1 MEILLLL
8 LFLQVKHWYADFKI
22 QTYMQT
28 VKKGVWLDPIGIS
41 HSMEHMIASM
51 IVLFVYSLFVKL
63 NPVTVLWLCIVEG
76 ILHYVIDFI
85 KDGGV
90 LEILI
95 LGLYGVGVNHAR
107 QVNTV
112 LLRQLVQIR
121 QFLLRGGGTEDV
133 ISLH

>member
-41 HSMEHMIASM
+41 HSMEHMVATM
-51 IVLFVYSLFVKL
+51 IVLFSYSLFVKL
-63 NPVTVLWLCIVEG
+63 NPVTVLWLCLVEG

-85 KDGGV
+85 KVKYGCKDNTKPLFWNQFG
-90 LEILI
+90 LDQLAHQTCYLAMAWIL
-95 LGLYGVGVNHAR
+95 
-107 QVNTV
+107 
-112 LLRQLVQIR
+112 LL
-121 QFLLRGGGTEDV
+121 
-133 ISLH
+133 S